1 MKTINL
7 FFSLERNKIMNNNH
21 CLSIIHLDLDAFFA
35 SVEQRDNPAYQGKPL
50 IVGGVSGAD
59 GKDGKTNRGVVCAA
73 SYEARKYG
81 VHAGMPIW
89 EARQKCH
96 KGIFIPS
103 QMNKYLEASK
113 IFFQIC
119 STYTP
124 LIEPLSID
132 ELFLDV
138 SGCESLFG
146 SSEIIGRKIKERVH
160 QELGLR
166 VSVGIAE
173 NKFLAKIATNLG
185 KPNGFYLIPSKD
197 IQKILYPLPIST
209 LWGIGKKTE
218 ELLKKSG
225 IYQVEQLAKM
235 PDSILENLM
244 GKNGKKIKLLAQ
256 GIDESPV
263 TPPSTAKSIGK
274 ETTFGTNI
282 TEKEILVKELLKISQ
297 LVGYT
302 ARKTGYK
309 GRTITLKIR
318 FHNFITFSKSKT
330 LENPIN
336 LDDIIFKTVAELL
349 DKVRYKKG
357 GVRLLGIKLSSLTS
371 GNEIKQ
377 LKFSKD
383 KEDKLEQLTQSL
395 DEIREKFGTKAVTRA
410 SLLSNPL
417 SEEPSL

>member
-1 MKTINL
+1 MSDNY
-7 FFSLERNKIMNNNH
+7 R
-21 CLSIIHLDLDAFFA
+21 LSIIHLDLDAFFA
-35 SVEQRDNPAYQGKPL
+35 SVEQRDNPTYRGKPL
-50 IVGGVSGAD
+50 IVGGISGGG
-59 GKDGKTNRGVVCAA
+59 GKGNSNRGVVCAA

-96 KGIFIPS
+96 KGIFVPS
-103 QMNKYLEASK
+103 QMNKYLKASK
-113 IFFQIC
+113 KFFQIC

-146 SSEIIGRKIKERVH
+146 SSEIIGRKIKERVY
-160 QELGLR
+160 QELGLK

-185 KPNGFYLIPSKD
+185 KPDGFYIILSKD
-197 IQKILYPLPIST
+197 IQKILYPLPVSS

-225 IYQVEQLAKM
+225 IYLVEQLAQM
-235 PDSILENLM
+235 PNSILENLL

-274 ETTFGTNI
+274 ETTFSTNI
-282 TEKEILVKELLKISQ
+282 TEKAILIKELLKISQ
-297 LVGYT
+297 LVGYA
-302 ARKTGYK
+302 ARKKGYK

-318 FHNFITFSKSKT
+318 FHNFTTFSRSKT
-330 LENPIN
+330 LENPTN
-336 LDDIIFKTVAELL
+336 LDDIIFKTVVELL
-349 DKVRYKKG
+349 DKVKHKKG
-357 GVRLLGIKLSSLTS
+357 GVRLLGIKLSNLTL
-371 GNEIKQ
+371 GNERKQ
-377 LKFSKD
+377 LKFLRDEEDKKD
-383 KEDKLEQLTQSL
+383 EKLEQLTQSL
-395 DEIREKFGTKAVTRA
+395 DKIREKFGTKAVTRA
-410 SLLSNPL
+410 SLLKVKKK
-417 SEEPSL
+417 E

>member
-1 MKTINL
+1 MI
-7 FFSLERNKIMNNNH
+7 SNNR
-21 CLSIIHLDLDAFFA
+21 LSIIHLDLDAFFA
-35 SVEQRDNPAYQGKPL
+35 SVEQRDNPAYRGKPL
-50 IVGGVSGAD
+50 IVGGISD
-59 GKDGKTNRGVVCAA
+59 GGGNSNRGVVCAA

-113 IFFQIC
+113 KFFQIC
-119 STYTP
+119 NTYTP

-160 QELGLR
+160 QELGLK

-185 KPNGFYLIPSKD
+185 KPDGFYLIPSKD

-209 LWGIGKKTE
+209 LWGIGRKTE
-218 ELLKKSG
+218 DLLKKSG

-235 PDSILENLM
+235 PDSIIENLL

-256 GIDESPV
+256 GIDKSPV
-263 TPPSTAKSIGK
+263 TPPSEVKSIGR
-274 ETTFGTNI
+274 ETTFPTNI
-282 TEKEILVKELLKISQ
+282 TEKEILIKELLKISQ
-297 LVGYT
+297 IVGHT
-302 ARKTGYK
+302 ARKEGYK

-318 FHNFITFSKSKT
+318 FHNFITFNKSKSI
-330 LENPIN
+330 ENPTH
-336 LDDIIFKTVAELL
+336 LDDIIFKTVVELL
-349 DKVRYKKG
+349 DKVKLKKG
-357 GVRLLGIKLSSLTS
+357 GVRLLGIKLSNLTS
-371 GNEIKQ
+371 GNERKQ
-377 LKFSKD
+377 LKFLRDKD
-383 KEDKLEQLTQSL
+383 DKLEQLTQSL
-395 DEIREKFGTKAVTRA
+395 DKIREKFGSKSITRA
-410 SLLSNPL
+410 SLLK
-417 SEEPSL
+417 

>member
-1 MKTINL
+1 MSDNQ
-7 FFSLERNKIMNNNH
+7 

-35 SVEQRDNPAYQGKPL
+35 SVEQRDNPAYRNKPL
-50 IVGGVSGAD
+50 IVGGISGVD

-73 SYEARKYG
+73 SYEARQYG

-96 KGIFIPS
+96 KGIFIPT

-113 IFFQIC
+113 KFFQIC

-160 QELGLR
+160 QELGLK
-166 VSVGIAE
+166 VSVGMAE

-185 KPNGFYLIPSKD
+185 KPDGFYLISSKD
-197 IQKILYPLPIST
+197 IQKILYPLPISA

-263 TPPSTAKSIGK
+263 NPPSKAKSIGK
-274 ETTFGTNI
+274 ETTFSTNI
-282 TEKEILVKELLKISQ
+282 TEKAVLVKELLKISQ

-302 ARKTGYK
+302 ARKKGYK

-336 LDDIIFKTVAELL
+336 LDDIIFKTVVELL

-417 SEEPSL
+417 SEEPSP

>member
-1 MKTINL
+1 MID
-7 FFSLERNKIMNNNH
+7 NH
-21 CLSIIHLDLDAFFA
+21 RLSIIHLDLDAFFA
-35 SVEQRDNPAYQGKPL
+35 SVEQRDNPVYQGKPL
-50 IVGGVSGAD
+50 IVGGISG
-59 GKDGKTNRGVVCAA
+59 GKGNSNRGVVCAA

-96 KGIFIPS
+96 KGIFVPS
-103 QMNKYLEASK
+103 QMNKYLKASK
-113 IFFQIC
+113 KFFQIC

-146 SSEIIGRKIKERVH
+146 SSEIIGRKIKERVY
-160 QELGLR
+160 QELGLK

-185 KPNGFYLIPSKD
+185 KPDGFYIIPSKD
-197 IQKILYPLPIST
+197 IQKILYPLPVSS

-225 IYQVEQLAKM
+225 IYLVEQLAQM
-235 PDSILENLM
+235 PDSILENLL

-263 TPPSTAKSIGK
+263 TPPSKAKSIGK

-282 TEKEILVKELLKISQ
+282 TEKAVLIKELLKISQ

-302 ARKTGYK
+302 ARKKGYK

-318 FHNFITFSKSKT
+318 FHNFTTFNRSKT
-330 LENPIN
+330 LENPTN
-336 LDDIIFKTVAELL
+336 LDDIIFKTVVELL
-349 DKVRYKKG
+349 DKVKHKKG
-357 GVRLLGIKLSSLTS
+357 GVRLLGIKLSNLTL
-371 GNEIKQ
+371 GNERKQ
-377 LKFSKD
+377 LKFLRDEEDKKD
-383 KEDKLEQLTQSL
+383 EKLEQLTQSL
-395 DEIREKFGTKAVTRA
+395 DKIREKFGTKAVTRA
-410 SLLSNPL
+410 SLLKVKRK
-417 SEEPSL
+417 E

>member
-1 MKTINL
+1 
-7 FFSLERNKIMNNNH
+7 MNNIH
-21 CLSIIHLDLDAFFA
+21 HLYIIHLDLDAFFA
-35 SVEQRDNPAYQGKPL
+35 SVEQRDNPAYRGKPL
-50 IVGGVSGAD
+50 IVGGISG
-59 GKDGKTNRGVVCAA
+59 GKGNSNRGVVCAA

-103 QMNKYLEASK
+103 QMNKYVEASK
-113 IFFQIC
+113 KFFQIC

-146 SSEIIGRKIKERVH
+146 SSETIGRKIKERVY
-160 QELGLR
+160 QELGLEI
-166 VSVGIAE
+166 SVGISE

-185 KPNGFYLIPSKD
+185 KPDGFYIIPSKD
-197 IQKILYPLPIST
+197 IQKILYPLPVSS

-225 IYQVEQLAKM
+225 IYLVEQLARM
-235 PDSILENLM
+235 PDSILENLL
-244 GKNGKKIKLLAQ
+244 GKNGKKMKLLAQ

-274 ETTFGTNI
+274 ETTFSTNI
-282 TEKEILVKELLKISQ
+282 TEKAVLVKELLKISQ
-297 LVGYT
+297 MIGYT
-302 ARKTGYK
+302 ARKRSYK

-318 FHNFITFSKSKT
+318 FHNFITFNRSKT
-330 LENPIN
+330 LENPTHI
-336 LDDIIFKTVAELL
+336 DDIIFKTVVELL
-349 DKVRYKKG
+349 DKVRHKKG
-357 GVRLLGIKLSSLTS
+357 GVRLLGIKLSNLTS
-371 GNEIKQ
+371 GNERKQ
-377 LKFSKD
+377 LKFLRD
-383 KEDKLEQLTQSL
+383 EEDKKDDKLQQLTQSL
-395 DEIREKFGTKAVTRA
+395 DKIREKFGSKAITRA
-410 SLLSNPL
+410 SLLKVKKK
-417 SEEPSL
+417 E

>member
-1 MKTINL
+1 
-7 FFSLERNKIMNNNH
+7 MNEH
-21 CLSIIHLDLDAFFA
+21 KQLSIIHLDLDAFFA
-35 SVEQRDNPAYQGKPL
+35 SVEQRDNPAYRGKPL
-50 IVGGVSGAD
+50 IVGGISG
-59 GKDGKTNRGVVCAA
+59 GGGNSSNRGVVCAA

-103 QMNKYLEASK
+103 QMSKYLEASK
-113 IFFQIC
+113 KFFQIC

-146 SSEIIGRKIKERVH
+146 SSECIGRKIKERVY
-160 QELGLR
+160 QELGLK

-185 KPNGFYLIPSKD
+185 KPDGFYIIPSKD
-197 IQKILYPLPIST
+197 IKKILYPLPVSF
-209 LWGIGKKTE
+209 LWGIGEKTE

-225 IYQVEQLAKM
+225 IYLVEQLARM
-235 PDSILENLM
+235 PDSILENLL

-274 ETTFGTNI
+274 ETTFVTNI
-282 TEKEILVKELLKISQ
+282 TEKAVLTKELLKISQ

-302 ARKTGYK
+302 ARKKGYK

-318 FHNFITFSKSKT
+318 FHSFITFNRSKT
-330 LENPIN
+330 LENPTYF
-336 LDDIIFKTVAELL
+336 DDIIFKTVVELL
-349 DKVRYKKG
+349 DKVRHKKG
-357 GVRLLGIKLSSLTS
+357 GVRLLGIKLSNLTL
-371 GNEIKQ
+371 GNGIKQ
-377 LKFSKD
+377 LKILRDEED
-383 KEDKLEQLTQSL
+383 KKGDKLEQLTQSL
-395 DEIREKFGTKAVTRA
+395 DEIREKYGSKAVTRA
-410 SLLSNPL
+410 SLLKVIKK
-417 SEEPSL
+417 

>member
-1 MKTINL
+1 
-7 FFSLERNKIMNNNH
+7 MNNNH
-21 CLSIIHLDLDAFFA
+21 RLSIIHLDLDAFFA
-35 SVEQRDNPAYQGKPL
+35 SVEQRDNPAYRGKPL
-50 IVGGVSGAD
+50 IVGGISGTD
-59 GKDGKTNRGVVCAA
+59 GKVGKTNRGVVCAA

-96 KGIFIPS
+96 QGIFIPS
-103 QMNKYLEASK
+103 QMNKYLEVSNH
-113 IFFQIC
+113 FFQIC
-119 STYTP
+119 SAYTP

-160 QELGLR
+160 QELGLK

-185 KPNGFYLIPSKD
+185 KPDGFYFIPSKD
-197 IQKILYPLPIST
+197 RQKILYPLPIST

-235 PDSILENLM
+235 PDAILENLM

-256 GIDESPV
+256 GIDENPV
-263 TPPSTAKSIGK
+263 TPPSEAKSIGK
-274 ETTFGTNI
+274 ETTFGSNI
-282 TEKEILVKELLKISQ
+282 TEKAALVKELLKISQ

-302 ARKTGYK
+302 ARKEGYK

-318 FHNFITFSKSKT
+318 FQDFITFSKSKT
-330 LENPIN
+330 LENSTH
-336 LDDIIFKTVAELL
+336 LDDIIFKTIVELL

-357 GVRLLGIKLSSLTS
+357 GVRLLGIKLSNLTS

-383 KEDKLEQLTQSL
+383 KEDKLEQLSQSL

-410 SLLSNPL
+410 SLLPNLL
-417 SEEPSL
+417 SEEPSP